1 MRYVYP
7 CVLHAEEGG
16 GYWVSFPDVKGASTG
31 GFARE
36 EALEMAEDALVAALG
51 AYYNLGEDIP
61 LPSPVGEG
69 QEPVPLQPI
78 AAAKVALNVA
88 MRDQGVTKVALAKRL
103 GVSEAAVR
111 KLCNPDHRSHISTVE
126 RALHALGRGL
136 IIEDA
141 PWPSASSVPTSTAHG
156 SERAA

>member
-7 CVLHAEEGG
+7 CVLHEEEGG
-16 GYWVSFPDVKGASTG
+16 GYWVSFPDVKGANTG
-31 GFARE
+31 GSTRE

-51 AYYNLGEDIP
+51 AYYSLGEDIP
-61 LPSPVGEG
+61 LPGPVGEG
-69 QEPVPLQPI
+69 QEPVPLRPI
-78 AAAKVALNVA
+78 AAAKVALIVA
-88 MRDQGVTKVALAKRL
+88 MRERGLSKVALAKRL

-126 RALHALGRGL
+126 RALHAVGRGL

-141 PWPSASSVPTSTAHG
+141 PWPPPPSIMASAAQD

>member
-1 MRYVYP
+1 M
-7 CVLHAEEGG
+7 
-16 GYWVSFPDVKGASTG
+16 SFPGVKGASTG
-31 GFARE
+31 GFTRE

-141 PWPSASSVPTSTAHG
+141 PWPSAPSVPTSTAHG

>member
-7 CVLHAEEGG
+7 CVLHAEKGE
-16 GYWVSFPDVKGASTG
+16 GYWVSFPDVKGANTG
-31 GFARE
+31 GSSRE

-51 AYYNLGEDIP
+51 GYYYLGEDIP

-69 QEPVPLQPI
+69 QEPVPLRPV

-88 MRDQGVTKVALAKRL
+88 MRDQGVTKVALANRL

-126 RALHALGRGL
+126 RALHAVGRGL

-141 PWPSASSVPTSTAHG
+141 PWPSPPSIPTSTAEG
-156 SERAA
+156 SGRAA

>member
-7 CVLHAEEGG
+7 CVLHEEEGG
-16 GYWVSFPDVKGASTG
+16 GYWVSFPDVKGANTG
-31 GFARE
+31 GSTRE

-51 AYYNLGEDIP
+51 AYYSLGEDIP
-61 LPSPVGEG
+61 LPGLVGEG
-69 QEPVPLQPI
+69 QQPVPLRPV
-78 AAAKVALNVA
+78 AAAKVALIVA
-88 MRDQGVTKVALAKRL
+88 MRERGLSKVALAKRL

-126 RALHALGRGL
+126 RALHAVGRGL

-141 PWPSASSVPTSTAHG
+141 PWPPPSVPTSTTQG

>member
-16 GYWVSFPDVKGASTG
+16 EYWVSFPDVEGANTG
-31 GFARE
+31 GSTRA
-36 EALEMAEDALVAALG
+36 EALAMAEDALVAALG
-51 AYYNLGEDIP
+51 AYYNLGENIP

-69 QEPVPLQPI
+69 QEPVPLQPV

-88 MRDQGVTKVALAKRL
+88 MRGQGITKVALAKRL
-103 GVSEAAVR
+103 DVSEAAVR

-126 RALHALGRGL
+126 RALHAVGRGL

-141 PWPSASSVPTSTAHG
+141 PWPPPPYVPTSTAQD